1 MLANY
6 HTHTKLCNHA
16 SGDEREYVE
25 NAIKRGIDVLGF
37 SDHAPFIFDE
47 DFVSPSRMLPQQTD
61 EYFKILTGLKKEYEK
76 DIKIYIGFESEY
88 IPELME
94 KQEKFLADYPVE
106 YMILGEHFTRS
117 EVHSS
122 YMGYASDSEEELIRY
137 VDMIIEGVETGKY
150 LYVAHPD
157 LMNFTGDNNIYVREF
172 TRLCRFLK
180 SKDMPIEIN
189 MLGVSQKRNYTS
201 ERFMKIAAEIGNT
214 AIIGADAHSPEKL
227 LLGSEYDECVKLAE
241 KFGIKLL
248 ESMKGFE

>member
-1 MLANY
+1 
-6 HTHTKLCNHA
+6 
-16 SGDEREYVE
+16 
-25 NAIKRGIDVLGF
+25 
-37 SDHAPFIFDE
+37 
-47 DFVSPSRMLPQQTD
+47 
-61 EYFKILTGLKKEYEK
+61 
-76 DIKIYIGFESEY
+76 
-88 IPELME
+88 
-94 KQEKFLADYPVE
+94 
-106 YMILGEHFTRS
+106 
-117 EVHSS
+117 
-122 YMGYASDSEEELIRY
+122 
-137 VDMIIEGVETGKY
+137 MIIEGVETGKY

>member
-6 HTHTKLCNHA
+6 HTHTKLCGHA
-16 SGDEREYVE
+16 DGEAREYVE

-37 SDHAPFIFDE
+37 SDHAPFIFDGN
-47 DFVSPSRMLPQQTD
+47 FVSPSRMTPQQTD

-88 IPELME
+88 IPELIE
-94 KQEKFLADYPVE
+94 KQERFLADYPVD
-106 YMILGEHFTRS
+106 YMILGEHFTES
-117 EVHSS
+117 EQHST
-122 YMGYASDSEEELIRY
+122 YKGYASDSEEELINY
-137 VDMIIEGVETGKY
+137 VDMVIEGVETGKY

-157 LMNFTGDNNIYVREF
+157 LMKYTGSNEIYVREF
-172 TRLCRFLK
+172 TRLCRYLK

-201 ERFMKIAAEIGNT
+201 ERFMKIASEIGNT

-227 LLGSEYDECVKLAE
+227 LLGDDYAECIQLAE
-241 KFGIKLL
+241 KFGVKLL